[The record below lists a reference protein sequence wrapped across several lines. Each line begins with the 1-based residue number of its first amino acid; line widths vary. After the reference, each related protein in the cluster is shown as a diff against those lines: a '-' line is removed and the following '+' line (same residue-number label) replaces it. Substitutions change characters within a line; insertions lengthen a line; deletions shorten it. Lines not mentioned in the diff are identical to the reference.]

1 MFVKFGSFLQ
11 WRPLG
16 RLLAGLLAAF
26 FLMGLAMGLAR
37 AQSSPATAN
46 GVAVRQVNI
55 SADKQSFDE
64 EGRTHFS
71 GNVDVRYKKIKIT
84 TNLATLEMNAVG
96 EADVATFF
104 NRPHAIRTEDNGM
117 EDLVDGDVMKIFIN
131 ENRFTAEGDSISH
144 ITTVAQNPVTIQ
156 ADLQEFDN
164 EEKTVR
170 ANGSV
175 AVDYAETKIFS
186 PKAILWMDEAGKAK
200 RVVFTGG
207 SRAEKEQS
215 VILSEKLTIMVESG
229 NLLAEKNVKTNVKT
243 EGKDASTPPRVYIDS
258 DFQQYDKASDTMLAS
273 GNVKILYGD
282 YKAFGPKATFRM
294 KNGQVDKIFIAG
306 RGTII
311 TNGRQVTADKI
322 VITTTPRHFDAL
334 GNVKSK
340 FLTKKSVEESASAPA
355 SPSGKPALA
364 GGSNGGKPKTTG
376 TTGESPKKKLPK
388 DDYLD

>member
-1 MFVKFGSFLQ
+1 MTTPTLCMNLNRLSP
-11 WRPLG
+11 WRWFFIVG
-16 RLLAGLLAAF
+16 LAAF
-26 FLMGLAMGLAR
+26 CVTPLLLQ
-37 AQSSPATAN
+37 AQAQPTSSKPV
-46 GVAVRQVNI
+46 GMRQVDI

-64 EGRTHFS
+64 QGRTHFA
-71 GNVDVRYKKIKIT
+71 GNVDVRYKKMKIT
-84 TNLATLEMNAVG
+84 TDLATLEMNAVG
-96 EADVATFF
+96 EADVAVFF
-104 NRPHAIRTEDNGM
+104 NRPHAVNVEGDGSEDQ
-117 EDLVDGDVMKIFIN
+117 VDADIMKIFLN
-131 ENRFTAEGDSISH
+131 ENRFTAEGDSISY
-144 ITTVAQNPVTIQ
+144 ITTVAQNPVMIQ
-156 ADLQEFDN
+156 ADSQEFNN
-164 EEKTVR
+164 EEKTVK

-175 AVDYAETKIFS
+175 AVDYETTKIFS
-186 PKAILWMDEAGKAK
+186 PKAILWMDEGGKAK

-207 SRAEKEQS
+207 SRAEQEQS

-229 NLLAEKNVKTNVKT
+229 NLLAEKDVRTNVNTKS
-243 EGKDASTPPRVYIDS
+243 KDASTPPRVYIDS

-294 KNGQVDKIFIAG
+294 KNGQVDKIFISG

-340 FLTKKSVEESASAPA
+340 FLTKKAEPAGSSASAAKAKPLT
-355 SPSGKPALA
+355 SPSGTTVKP
-364 GGSNGGKPKTTG
+364 NTG
-376 TTGESPKKKLPK
+376 TGASEKEKAPKKRPN